1 MSNFITSTSSIIS
14 VVFPTKNIP
23 TSISFDF
30 GKDVKKI
37 MVDLPNLS

>member
-1 MSNFITSTSSIIS
+1 MSNFVTPTSSIIS

-23 TSISFDF
+23 TSNPFDF

-37 MVDLPNLS
+37 MVDFPNLS